1 MDGAD
6 DTATLVICRRRVQ
19 KPLSCLE
26 RSWGVLIGAG
36 YSGSVFSLHS
46 GVLSCIIYVFV

>member
-6 DTATLVICRRRVQ
+6 DTATLVVCRRRVQ
-19 KPLSCLE
+19 ESLSCLE
-26 RSWGVLIGAG
+26 RSWGILIGAG

-46 GVLSCIIYVFV
+46 SALSCTIYVLV